1 MSKKQKWLL
10 SLLVVGLLLC
20 GIGGGVM
27 FGEFSGLT
35 YGGDYV
41 YRTNAPKTQT
51 FQVSLEELPEGPVN
65 VVCYMS
71 SVASLLDHVVVDE
84 TLEEG
89 IVKIETTYDPE
100 FITPSFFAE
109 PIVRDEAAYDSE
121 FTDPFFSVETVMTEK
136 APEEA
141 GYLELRYYGSY
152 NDLAMVFALKDMV
165 LNDLKNNTIRSYE
178 IQDVFGLT
186 ISAAP
191 ETAARLRL

>member
-100 FITPSFFAE
+100 FTDPSFSA
-109 PIVRDEAAYDSE
+109 
-121 FTDPFFSVETVMTEK
+121 ETVMADE

-178 IQDVFGLT
+178 IQDVFSLT